1 MISGRKFLGAAS
13 AAALIFAASSLGS
26 VTSASPAYNG
36 YGPTYTTV
44 GDYHGADY
52 WSTKDWETDGAVP
65 GSPSVCTT
73 ATGSGTY
80 YIKGYFTSNKQPTG
94 SGSPD
99 YPADG
104 SRHCYSI
111 GVVGANTKF
120 YVHVIPHDEFY
131 KASAEAYYY

>member
-1 MISGRKFLGAAS
+1 MRRSLKLLG
-13 AAALIFAASSLGS
+13 LVLGS
-26 VTSASPAYNG
+26 SILLTILSPPAIGIARPNYNG
-36 YGPTYTTV
+36 SGPTYTTT
-44 GDYHGADY
+44 GDYISY

-120 YVHVIPHDEFY
+120 YVHVIPHIQFY
-131 KASAEAYYY
+131 HATAIAYYY